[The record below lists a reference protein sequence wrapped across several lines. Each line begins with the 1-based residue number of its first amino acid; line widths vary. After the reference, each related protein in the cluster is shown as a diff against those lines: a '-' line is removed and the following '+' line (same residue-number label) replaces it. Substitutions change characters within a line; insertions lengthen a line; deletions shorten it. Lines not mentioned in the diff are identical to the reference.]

1 MRLNEIKYF
10 YPEKPVLILI
20 ESEAFERFSNDPDY
34 VAEPKYNGSRCEV
47 HILDGHV
54 EFWDRHGKHLKYNSD
69 PLHEKERNEL
79 KKALVTVFGKKGYF
93 VLDGELRH
101 NKVSGIQNKLVI
113 YDIHIFENEVLNK
126 LVFGSRRSILEQKF
140 GEAHG
145 YFDKRI
151 LSLIHQYKTDF
162 QKVFDDYVAGF
173 YGDPEE
179 YEGIVIKNLN
189 SKLKLGRASG
199 TDSIW
204 MFKVRKATGRH
215 RY

>member
-1 MRLNEIKYF
+1 MKLYEIKYF

-20 ESEAFERFSNDPDY
+20 ESDAFEKFSNDPDY

-47 HILDGHV
+47 HILDGKV

-69 PLHEKERNEL
+69 ILHEEAREQL
-79 KKALVTVFGKKGYF
+79 KKALVTIFGKKGYF

-101 NKVSGIQNKLVI
+101 NKVAGIQNKLVI
-113 YDIHIFENEVLNK
+113 YDIHVFENEVLNK
-126 LVFGSRRSILEQKF
+126 LTFGSRRSILMQKF

-151 LSLIHQYKTDF
+151 LSLIQQYENNFK
-162 QKVFDDYVAGF
+162 KVFDDYVAGF
-173 YGDPEE
+173 YGDPDE
-179 YEGIVIKNLN
+179 YEGIVIKNLTC
-189 SKLKLGRASG
+189 KMKLGRVSG
-199 TDSIW
+199 ADSIW